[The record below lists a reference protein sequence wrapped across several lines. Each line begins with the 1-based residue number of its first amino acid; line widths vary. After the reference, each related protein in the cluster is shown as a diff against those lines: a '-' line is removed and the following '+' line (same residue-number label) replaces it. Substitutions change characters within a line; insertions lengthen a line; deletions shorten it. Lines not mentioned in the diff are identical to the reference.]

1 MFGLFSC
8 SVCFF
13 VQFAFLLGLF
23 LLVRGL
29 QRTPS
34 LGHSRPS
41 PGSGILVLSCPWG
54 ALVQSNPTSFSV
66 SVLFIRGI
74 EVSFCLFRGLC
85 ASSYWEYEVWD
96 RVEMERMW
104 GVRLC
109 EEEEC
114 VCVFPQLTEEH
125 GWRGPNYNMTVHCTC
140 SQYLYEMCYNL
151 DLHKLTP
158 LQLLFSPQ

>member
-1 MFGLFSC
+1 MVKVRGLFGLFSC

-13 VQFAFLLGLF
+13 VQFAF

-41 PGSGILVLSCPWG
+41 PGSGIPVFSCPWG

-74 EVSFCLFRGLC
+74 EVGFCLFRGLC
-85 ASSYWEYEVWD
+85 ASSMIESIL
-96 RVEMERMW
+96 RV
-104 GVRLC
+104 V
-109 EEEEC
+109 
-114 VCVFPQLTEEH
+114 
-125 GWRGPNYNMTVHCTC
+125 
-140 SQYLYEMCYNL
+140 
-151 DLHKLTP
+151 
-158 LQLLFSPQ
+158 